1 MMRFEYVKPASLDE
15 AAAFLAGHPGTARVL
30 AGGTDLMVQIRAGSR
45 RVGGLEYVVDIGG
58 LDELRGIRAEGGE
71 VIVGALTT
79 HSEAAASPLLRT
91 AAPLLACACG
101 KVGGPQTRN
110 LGTVGGNLCNASLSA
125 DPVTALVALDA
136 AAHITGP
143 EGARETAV
151 ADLLA
156 GNERT
161 NLGAGEILTHL
172 SFRALD
178 PGTACAFVKLGRRKA
193 MSIARLNVAVVLER
207 EGEAVKAARIAVGA
221 AFPTTRR
228 VDSAEALLT
237 GAVPTPELFAAAGA
251 AAGRAMV
258 EATGVRWSTE
268 YKQPVLETLVSRALA
283 QALEG

>member
-1 MMRFEYVKPASLDE
+1 MMRYEYVKPASLDG
-15 AAAFLAGHPGTARVL
+15 AVAFLAAHPGTARVL
-30 AGGTDLMVQIRAGSR
+30 AGGTDLMVQIRAGGR
-45 RVGGLEYVVDIGG
+45 RVSGLEYVVDLGG
-58 LDELRGIRAEGGE
+58 LDGLRGIRADGDEI
-71 VIVGALTT
+71 IVGALTT
-79 HSEAAASPLLRT
+79 HAQAAASPLLQS
-91 AAPLLACACG
+91 AAPLLARACG

-125 DPVTALVALDA
+125 DSVTALVALDA
-136 AAHITGP
+136 VAHIAGP
-143 EGARETAV
+143 EGARETAA

-172 SFRALD
+172 SFRTLG
-178 PGTACAFVKLGRRKA
+178 PGCACAFVKLGRRKA
-193 MSIARLNVAVVLER
+193 MSIARLNAAVVLER

-228 VDSAEALLT
+228 VPSAEALLA
-237 GAVPTPELFAAAGA
+237 GAAPSPERFAAAGVET
-251 AAGRAMV
+251 GRAMV

>member
-1 MMRFEYVKPASLDE
+1 MMRFEYVKPAALDE
-15 AAAFLAGHPGTARVL
+15 AVAFLAAHPGTARAM
-30 AGGTDLMVQIRAGSR
+30 AGGTDLMVQIRAGGR
-45 RVGGLEYVVDIGG
+45 RVSGLEYVVDLNG
-58 LDELRGIRAEGGE
+58 LEALRGIRADGDT
-71 VIVGALTT
+71 VAVGALAT
-79 HSEAAASPLLRT
+79 HAEVAASPAVRS
-91 AAPLLACACG
+91 AAPLLADACG

-125 DPVTALVALDA
+125 DSVTALAALDA
-136 AAHITGP
+136 VAHITGP
-143 EGARETAV
+143 DGAREAPV
-151 ADLLA
+151 AGVLA

-172 SFRALD
+172 SFRALP
-178 PGTACAFVKLGRRKA
+178 PGCASAFVKLGRRKA

-207 EGEAVKAARIAVGA
+207 EGARIRAARIAVGA

-228 VDSAEALLT
+228 VPGAEALLT
-237 GAVPTPELFAAAGA
+237 GAAPTPELFAAAGA
-251 AAGRAMV
+251 EAGRAMV